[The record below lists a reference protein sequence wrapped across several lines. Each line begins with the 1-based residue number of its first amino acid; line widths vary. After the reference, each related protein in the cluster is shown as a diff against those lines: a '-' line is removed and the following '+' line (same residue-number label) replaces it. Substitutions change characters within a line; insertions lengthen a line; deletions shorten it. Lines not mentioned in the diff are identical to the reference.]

1 MSSSPDLA
9 GIISLHQQGQLAE
22 ARLGYQSLLASQPRH
37 ADAWHYLGM
46 LEHQAG
52 NPALALQH
60 IQSSIALDPSK
71 AFFHI
76 NLGNALKDL
85 GKPQES
91 EAAYQ
96 AAIQLDPNDPLAWY
110 NLGHLYQ
117 HWRQWQPACHAF
129 RQATVLRPLFVEA
142 WNSLASAS
150 LQSNQIDEALEAT
163 ERALALE
170 PRSASGWFHKADV
183 LGRKKRWA
191 DSRQALEQAIELQPH
206 FPEAYNNLGLA
217 LKALKLNNEA
227 AQAFHAAIAQDLAFA
242 DPYNNLGQLALDAG
256 NHEHALAWLNRSL
269 QINPNEP
276 QSLFC
281 MGNFLNAVGRFDEA
295 ASWLRRAVELRP
307 DFPEALNN
315 LGNILLTLRRHEEG
329 LQAFERAIQSRP
341 DYHEAYANLGNLQRE
356 AKFPDLAEASML
368 EAIRLKPDFAAAHSN
383 LGNAYFDQGK
393 IDLALASY
401 KKGIELGQDERDFV
415 PNYLFALNYSPSL
428 SDAEIVAE
436 HQRLCREKFGA
447 LAETTPFTNVRDPA
461 RRLRIGYVSPDFWM
475 HPVARFMLPLLQH
488 HDRDRFEI
496 VAYSSRYLKDGFTE
510 ECAKH
515 VDLWRECHHLSDAA
529 LAQQIRDD
537 GIDILVDLTMHSRDC
552 RPGLFARKPAP
563 LQVSYL
569 AYVGTTGQSTM
580 DYRLTDIHL
589 DPPGG
594 PESPFPEKPLRL
606 SRCWWTFQPPVRTT
620 VPDVQS
626 PPCLKTGAITFGS
639 LNNFVKVNEGTRALW
654 AKVVASVPGARLLLH
669 IKESRARDGLLE
681 FLAGHG
687 LPADRV
693 TLIGYQDGPSYMA
706 TYGRIDI
713 ALDPSPFAGGTTTF
727 DALWMGVPVITL
739 AGDRMAS
746 RGGRSILA
754 TLGRPEW
761 VADSAEQYVAIAQ
774 NLAADPAGLATIR
787 AGLREEIRN
796 SALMDNAGFTRDVEQ
811 QYRTIWQDW
820 CR

>member
-22 ARLGYQSLLASQPRH
+22 ARLGYQSILAVEPRH

-60 IQSSIALDPSK
+60 IQSSIALDPHR

-163 ERALALE
+163 ERALVLE

-191 DSRQALEQAIELQPH
+191 DSRQALEQAIALQPH

-217 LKALKLNNEA
+217 LKALKLNDEA

-242 DPYNNLGQLALDAG
+242 EPCNNLGQLELDAG

-329 LQAFERAIQSRP
+329 LQAFERAIQARP
-341 DYHEAYANLGNLQRE
+341 DYHEAHANLGNLQRE

-401 KKGIELGQDERDFV
+401 KKGIDLGQDERDFV

-428 SDAEIVAE
+428 SDAEIAAE
-436 HQRLCREKFGA
+436 HQRLCKEKFGA
-447 LAETTPFTNVRDPA
+447 LAETIPFTNVRDPA

-488 HDRDRFEI
+488 HDRDHFEI

-537 GIDILVDLTMHSRDC
+537 GIDVLVDLTMHSRDC

-594 PESPFPEKPLRL
+594 PESPFPERPLRL

-620 VPDVQS
+620 VPDVQP
-626 PPCLKTGAITFGS
+626 PPCLQTGAITFGS
-639 LNNFVKVNEGTRALW
+639 LNNFVKVNEGIRALW

-669 IKESRARDGLLE
+669 IKESRAREGLLE

-687 LPADRV
+687 LPAERV

-761 VADSAEQYVAIAQ
+761 VADSADEYLSIAQ
-774 NLAADPAGLATIR
+774 RLAADPARLATIR
-787 AGLREEIRN
+787 AGLRDEIRN
-796 SALMDNAGFTRDVEQ
+796 SPLMDNAGFARDVER
-811 QYRTIWQDW
+811 QYRTIWQQW
-820 CR
+820 CD

>member
-9 GIISLHQQGQLAE
+9 RIISLHQQGQLAE
-22 ARLGYQSLLASQPRH
+22 ARLGYQAVLAAQPRH

-129 RQATVLRPLFVEA
+129 RQATVLRPAFVEA
-142 WNSLASAS
+142 WNSLAAAS
-150 LQSNQIDEALEAT
+150 LQSNQIDEALEAS

-183 LGRKKRWA
+183 LGRQKRWD
-191 DSRQALEQAIELQPH
+191 DSRQALEQAIALQPH

-217 LKALKLNNEA
+217 LKALKLNVEA
-227 AQAFHAAIAQDLAFA
+227 AQAFNAALDQDPGFA
-242 DPYNNLGQLALDAG
+242 DPCNNLGQLELDAG
-256 NHEHALAWLNRSL
+256 HHDQALAWLNRSL

-276 QSLFC
+276 RSLFC

-295 ASWLRRAVELRP
+295 ASWLRRAIELRP

-401 KKGIELGQDERDFV
+401 KKGIELGQDDRDFV

-428 SDAEIVAE
+428 SDAEIATE
-436 HQRLCREKFGA
+436 HQRLCAEKFSA
-447 LAETTPFTNVRDPA
+447 LAEIIPYTNGRDPA

-488 HDRDRFEI
+488 HDRDHFEI

-515 VDLWRECHHLSDAA
+515 VDLWRECHHLSDAS
-529 LAQQIRDD
+529 LAKQIRDD

-589 DPPGG
+589 DPPAG

-620 VPDVQS
+620 VPDVQP

-669 IKESRARDGLLE
+669 IKESRARQGLLE

-687 LPADRV
+687 LPAERV

-754 TLGRPEW
+754 TLGRQEW
-761 VADSAEQYVAIAQ
+761 VADSAEQYLAVAQ
-774 NLAADPAGLATIR
+774 NLAADPARLATIR
-787 AGLREEIRN
+787 AGLRDELRN
-796 SALMDNAGFTRDVEQ
+796 SPLMDNVGFTRDVEQ
-811 QYRTIWQDW
+811 QYRTIWQRW
-820 CR
+820 CG